1 MSYTSTSE
9 GAGSVVLVHGA
20 WADGSGWED
29 VHRALSGAG
38 YTVRVAQHSTASLDG
53 DVAAARRIVASL
65 DGPVVLVGHSYGG
78 AVITEAGNDPRV
90 AALVYIAGWVPDT
103 GESVATLIGT
113 PWPDTPPDA
122 PAPPI
127 LPPRDGWLLLDR
139 ARFHGAFA
147 ADLPDDRGEFL
158 ADAQL
163 PWGEAALNGRITNA
177 AWRSKPS
184 WYLVAS
190 DDRMIPPAWQRAMA
204 RRAGAAVAEIAASHA
219 VYVSQPQAVVSLVQR
234 AAAGAAGGTAAGAPA
249 AAVAR

>member
-9 GAGSVVLVHGA
+9 GARNVVLLHGA

-29 VHRALSGAG
+29 VYHALGREG
-38 YTVRVAQHSTASLDG
+38 YAVRVAQHSTASLDG
-53 DVAAARRIVASL
+53 DVAAARRIMASL

-90 AALVYIAGWVPDT
+90 AALVYVAGWVPDA

-122 PAPPI
+122 ATPPI
-127 LPPRDGWLLLDR
+127 LPPQDGFLLLDR
-139 ARFHGAFA
+139 ARFHGSFA
-147 ADLPDDRGEFL
+147 ADLPAGTGAFL

-163 PWGEAALNGRITNA
+163 PWGEAALTGTITSA

-190 DDRMIPPAWQRAMA
+190 DDRMIPPAWQRGMA
-204 RRAGAAVAEIAASHA
+204 RRAGAAVTEVAASHA

-234 AAAGAAGGTAAGAPA
+234 AAAGARATA
-249 AAVAR
+249 AAV